1 MSSDKTMTTVGSE
14 CPDERS
20 DVRSACFSRN
30 SRRLAVGCD
39 DGSIRIWQ
47 ARGLKLQLVFAAHSG
62 PVKGL
67 AFSPDGKVLYS
78 AGDCSIRYWDAA
90 TGRQLSHLGANS
102 QGISGLALSRDGK
115 LLASCGGDQL
125 VRLWDAATGRCR
137 HSLAGHRGCVN
148 SVALSPDG
156 KLASSGGADGSVRV
170 WDVRTGRELHCLT
183 GHDGSVTQVAF
194 SPDGKTIGSCSMDR
208 TVRLWTTATGDLIRS
223 INAHAE
229 FVRALA
235 FSPDGNSVVS
245 GGAEH
250 CHSYDPAEYETDEP
264 EPGCAENTQHDAED
278 EAEDENEDEDEYADE
293 EYDSE
298 EDSGRFWDYNDW
310 RNSHTVEWWSLKT
323 GKNTD
328 TIYDSQGFISCL
340 CFSPNGKL
348 LLRAGEGQV
357 FTLHSLPG
365 RGAEYGFFPR
375 LKTRLPLPKRPAA
388 CLPVLPQSQPATP
401 SSREGLRQLAG
412 AAKSQ
417 ADFAEISSRLIG
429 LLDEIEQ
436 LEARLRSEELK
447 NSAGFIASNGLRA
460 ILTHYELLEATLAE
474 AGEWIRQ
481 NPKHF
486 LGHRGVPGYQ
496 MRPVC
501 LVCDRS
507 WKDGKIQH
515 SPDCLYGRILG
526 KLSAADTGEPS

>member
-1 MSSDKTMTTVGSE
+1 MSSDKTMAALGNG

-67 AFSPDGKVLYS
+67 ALSPDGKVLYS

-125 VRLWDAATGRCR
+125 VRLWDAATGKCR

-156 KLASSGGADGSVRV
+156 KLASSGGADGSVRL
-170 WDVRTGRELHCLT
+170 WDVRTGRELHRLA
-183 GHDGSVTQVAF
+183 GHDDSVTQVAF

-208 TVRLWTTATGDLIRS
+208 TVRLWSTATGELIRS

-264 EPGCAENTQHDAED
+264 ETDCAENTQHDAED
-278 EAEDENEDEDEYADE
+278 EAEDEDEDEDEYADD
-293 EYDSE
+293 EYDCE

-348 LLRAGEGQV
+348 LLRAGEVQV

-375 LKTRLPLPKRPAA
+375 LKTRLPLPKRPAD

-417 ADFAEISSRLIG
+417 ADFAEMSSRLIG

-436 LEARLRSEELK
+436 LEARLRSQELK
-447 NSAGFIASNGLRA
+447 NSAGFIASNGIRA
-460 ILTHYELLEATLAE
+460 ILTHYELLEAKLAE
-474 AGEWIRQ
+474 AGEWVRQ

-515 SPDCLYGRILG
+515 SPDCLYGKILD
-526 KLSAADTGEPS
+526 KFSAAASGERS

>member
-1 MSSDKTMTTVGSE
+1 MSSDKNMAALGSE

-47 ARGLKLQLVFAAHSG
+47 AQGLKLQLVLTAHSG
-62 PVKGL
+62 PVAGV

-78 AGDCSIRYWDAA
+78 AGDRSIRYWDAA
-90 TGRQLSHLGANS
+90 TGRQLSHLVAHS
-102 QGISGLALSRDGK
+102 QGVSALALSRDGK

-125 VRLWDAATGRCR
+125 VRLWDAATGKCL

-148 SVALSPDG
+148 SLALSPDG
-156 KLASSGGADGSVRV
+156 KLAVSGGADGSVRL
-170 WDVRTGRELHCLT
+170 WDVRTGRELHCLAE
-183 GHDGSVTQVAF
+183 HYDSVSQVAF

-208 TVRLWTTATGDLIRS
+208 SVKLWSTATGELLRS

-264 EPGCAENTQHDAED
+264 EPGCAENTQHDV
-278 EAEDENEDEDEYADE
+278 EDEDEAADE
-293 EYDSE
+293 EYGYE
-298 EDSGRFWDYNDW
+298 EESGRFWDYNDW
-310 RNSHTVEWWSLKT
+310 RNSHTVDWWNLKT

-328 TIYDSQGFISCL
+328 TIYDSQGFITCL

-375 LKTRLPLPKRPAA
+375 LKTRLPLPKRPAV
-388 CLPVLPQSQPATP
+388 CLPVLPQSQPVQL
-401 SSREGLRQLAG
+401 SSRDGLRQLAG

-417 ADFAEISSRLIG
+417 ADYAEMSSRLIG

-436 LEARLRSEELK
+436 LEERLRSQELN
-447 NSAGFIASNGLRA
+447 NSAGFIASNGPRA
-460 ILTHYELLEATLAE
+460 ILAHYEVLEAKLAE

-481 NPKHF
+481 NPKQF
-486 LGHRGVPGYQ
+486 VAFIRVPGIA
-496 MRPVC
+496 MPKCAICGIR
-501 LVCDRS
+501 
-507 WKDGKIQH
+507 WKDGKIH
-515 SPDCLYGRILG
+515 HDPDCLYERILN
-526 KLSAADTGEPS
+526 KLQAAASGEPS

>member
-1 MSSDKTMTTVGSE
+1 MTTMLEKDCVCALCG
-14 CPDERS
+14 
-20 DVRSACFSRN
+20 AMNQCF
-30 SRRLAVGCD
+30 
-39 DGSIRIWQ
+39 
-47 ARGLKLQLVFAAHSG
+47 
-62 PVKGL
+62 
-67 AFSPDGKVLYS
+67 VLS
-78 AGDCSIRYWDAA
+78 
-90 TGRQLSHLGANS
+90 
-102 QGISGLALSRDGK
+102 
-115 LLASCGGDQL
+115 
-125 VRLWDAATGRCR
+125 
-137 HSLAGHRGCVN
+137 
-148 SVALSPDG
+148 
-156 KLASSGGADGSVRV
+156 
-170 WDVRTGRELHCLT
+170 
-183 GHDGSVTQVAF
+183 
-194 SPDGKTIGSCSMDR
+194 
-208 TVRLWTTATGDLIRS
+208 
-223 INAHAE
+223 
-229 FVRALA
+229 
-235 FSPDGNSVVS
+235 
-245 GGAEH
+245 
-250 CHSYDPAEYETDEP
+250 SYDPAEYETDEP

-278 EAEDENEDEDEYADE
+278 EAEDEDEYADD
-293 EYDSE
+293 EYDCE

-460 ILTHYELLEATLAE
+460 ILTHYELLEAKLAE

-526 KLSAADTGEPS
+526 KLSAAAPGEPS